1 MTANFLR
8 KLKPSAQFFRR
19 LMNLWSPYRGAG
31 IQVMHIA
38 PDFRSVK
45 VKLKRKWYNTNYVGT
60 QFGGSIY
67 AMTDPFY
74 MLMLINNL
82 GGDYI
87 VWDKGATIDFVHPGK
102 TELFVEL
109 QLDETLLTRVKEKTA
124 GGEKYIFDLPVE
136 VRDATG
142 ELVAAITKK
151 LYVRKKQ
158 KQNGDLS
165 RERLAVG

>member
-8 KLKPSAQFFRR
+8 KLRPSASVFRR
-19 LMNLWSPYRGAG
+19 LMSLWRPYRGAG
-31 IQVMHIA
+31 IRVTHIA
-38 PDFRSVK
+38 PDFRHIQVT
-45 VKLKRKWYNTNYVGT
+45 LKRRWWNTNYVGT

-74 MLMLINNL
+74 MLMLLNNL
-82 GGDYI
+82 GGEYV

-102 TELFVEL
+102 TALFAEFRI
-109 QLDETLLTRVKEKTA
+109 DEALLNQVKAKTS

-142 ELVAAITKK
+142 ELIASISKK
-151 LYVRKKQ
+151 LYVRKKR
-158 KQNGDLS
+158 KG
-165 RERLAVG
+165 